1 MSSSKLRRKIA
12 WEAARLIYQQQVS
25 EYYAAKMKAAR
36 RIHKGWVKPRDLPSN
51 AEIRDELQTL
61 ARTHEGPARQDPL
74 LAMRL
79 SALNMMHHLKLFQP
93 RLVGSVLTG
102 NIRQDSAIDLHLF
115 CDNLA
120 SVSGALDQLDL
131 AYQIERKRIRK
142 ADRQRIY
149 TYLHVKADYPLELTV
164 YPSELVKRH
173 FKSSLTGKPMP
184 RVSLAELEQ
193 LLNREYPDLDL
204 DDLLAEA
211 AEQVDRFQ
219 VYEALLLPLEEVQ
232 QNRRYHPE
240 GDALYHSLQVFQL
253 ACEELA
259 FDEEFLLAAL
269 LHDVGKAIDRSDH
282 VNAGLEAL
290 EGFITPRTA
299 WLIEHHM
306 IAHTILDGTIGSRAR
321 RRLQANDSYE
331 ELVLLARCDQ
341 EGRVPGA
348 QAPEL
353 DEALD
358 HLRKLTDQF
367 N

>member
-102 NIRQDSAIDLHLF
+102 NIRQDSAIDLHLY

-131 AYQIERKRIRK
+131 YYRIERKRLRK
-142 ADRQRIY
+142 ADRQKTY

-173 FKSSLTGKPMP
+173 FKSSLAGKPMT

-269 LHDVGKAIDRSDH
+269 LHDVGKAIDRTDH

-290 EGFITPRTA
+290 EGFITPRTT

-306 IAHTILDGTIGSRAR
+306 IARTILDGTIGSRAR

-331 ELVLLARCDQ
+331 ELVLLSRCDQ

>member
-61 ARTHEGPARQDPL
+61 ARTHEGPGRQDPL

-79 SALNMMHHLKLFQP
+79 CALNLMQHLKLFQP

-102 NIRQDSAIDLHLF
+102 SIRQDSAIDLHLF
-115 CDNLA
+115 CDNLD

-131 AYQIERKRIRK
+131 AYRIERKRLRK
-142 ADRQRIY
+142 ADRQRTY

-164 YPSELVKRH
+164 YPSDLVKRH
-173 FKSSLTGKPMP
+173 FKSTLTGKPMP

-193 LLNREYPDLDL
+193 FLTSEYPELDL
-204 DDLLAEA
+204 DELLAEV
-211 AEQVDRFQ
+211 AEQIDRFQ
-219 VYEALLLPLEEVQ
+219 VYQALLLPLEEVQ

-253 ACEELA
+253 AREELA

-269 LHDVGKAIDRSDH
+269 LHDVGKGIDRTDH
-282 VNAGLEAL
+282 VNAGLQAL
-290 EGFITPRTA
+290 EGFITTRTT

-306 IAHTILDGTIGSRAR
+306 TARTILEGTIGSRAR
-321 RRLQANDSYE
+321 RRLQANDSYD
-331 ELVLLARCDQ
+331 ELVLLACCDRD
-341 EGRVPGA
+341 GRVPGA

-358 HLRKLTDQF
+358 YLRDLTDKF

>member
-306 IAHTILDGTIGSRAR
+306 IARTILDGTIGSRAR

>member
-12 WEAARLIYQQQVS
+12 WETARLIYQQQVS

-36 RIHKGWVKPRDLPSN
+36 RIHKDWVKPRDLPSN

-131 AYQIERKRIRK
+131 SYRIERKRIRK
-142 ADRQRIY
+142 ADRQRTY

-184 RVSLAELEQ
+184 RISLAELEQ

-282 VNAGLEAL
+282 VTAGLEAL

-306 IAHTILDGTIGSRAR
+306 TARTILDGTIGSRAR

-348 QAPEL
+348 RAPEL
-353 DEALD
+353 DESLN

>member
-131 AYQIERKRIRK
+131 SYRIERKRIRK
-142 ADRQRIY
+142 ADRQRTY

-306 IAHTILDGTIGSRAR
+306 IARTILDGTIGSRAR

-348 QAPEL
+348 RAPEL